1 MKRELS
7 GHAGHGARLFV
18 SLSLLLLI
26 PLTVIQAQ
34 SGRNKP
40 PSSSKPSSTSTPQ
53 GGGSTRQKRANAPE
67 PSQQKPSSQSETKT
81 SAPNKSILNE
91 EPPPFPVKTPN
102 ATSQKDAKEG
112 GDEVDSSDV
121 IRINSNL
128 VTVPATVIDRLGK
141 AVADLKI
148 EDFELRVDGQPRP
161 ISDLGRN
168 ETPVQLVMLFD
179 NSSSLSEA
187 RDFEKQAAVRFFK
200 SVMRPMDQAAIYSV
214 STIPVLEQGFTN
226 NTNALVRT
234 IEHFGKPEGAT
245 ALFDTIVMAAAYLQP
260 YQGRKVIVIVSDGAD
275 TISDL
280 SFDATLQRTLA
291 ADCQV
296 YAVQTGQIEN
306 ANLRD
311 LAAERRLE
319 TLTMQTGG
327 AVYVPRGNDDLDN
340 AFAQI
345 NADLA
350 QQYVL
355 SYYPSDEPRDGRFHT
370 ISLRVQ
376 TRQGLRVRARK
387 GYYAATNQRRSA
399 IIIPASSSDAQQS
412 EMRTEAGSNVYQ
424 PVSDARNRSSLAS
437 NTQASAPDSLG
448 TNSENVETNARSL
461 GPPDPDGVST
471 RTVNRND
478 PVPLNRSSNNSY
490 NSSSGK
496 ERNRSPDSNDNSS
509 SSKPDKKTAAPST
522 ADSSASKP
530 APTAPVTGGVLNG
543 RAVSLPKPLYTLAAR
558 NAGASG
564 AVNVEILVDENG
576 VVVSARALSGH
587 PMLRPEAVR
596 AAYQARF
603 SPTFLSGKPVKV
615 SGVLTYN
622 FVAVK

>member
-7 GHAGHGARLFV
+7 KHLTLRALVCV
-18 SLSLLLLI
+18 SLFLLLLI
-26 PLTVIQAQ
+26 PHVAIKAQ

-40 PSSSKPSSTSTPQ
+40 PSRPSSTSTTQ
-53 GGGSTRQKRANAPE
+53 GGGTRPPRANAPTSS
-67 PSQQKPSSQSETKT
+67 SQQKKETQSSAGTIVPDKV
-81 SAPNKSILNE
+81 ILNE
-91 EPPPFPVKTPN
+91 EPPPLPVKTPA
-102 ATSQKDAKEG
+102 ATSQKPDEKDVNEVIEA
-112 GDEVDSSDV
+112 GDVL
-121 IRINSNL
+121 RINSNL
-128 VTVPATVIDRLGK
+128 VTVPATVVDFHGK

-148 EDFELRVDGQPRP
+148 EDFELRVDGQPRT

-200 SVMRPMDQAAIYSV
+200 SVIRPMDQAAIYSV
-214 STIPVLEQGFTN
+214 STIPALEQGFTN
-226 NTNALVRT
+226 NTGSLVRT

-245 ALFDTIVMAAAYLQP
+245 ALFDAIVMAANYLQP

-280 SFDATLQRTLA
+280 NFDSTLQRTLA

-319 TLTMQTGG
+319 TLTSQTGG
-327 AVYVPRGNDDLDN
+327 AVYVPRGADDLDS

-355 SYYPSDEPRDGRFHT
+355 SYYPTDEARDGRFHT

-399 IIIPASSSDAQQS
+399 IIIPASSNDAQLS
-412 EMRTEAGSNVYQ
+412 DTRMEAGSKIYQ
-424 PVSDARNRSSLAS
+424 PVSETLNSSALTGSTQTSATESMGANVRTVETDAR
-437 NTQASAPDSLG
+437 T
-448 TNSENVETNARSL
+448 T
-461 GPPDPDGVST
+461 GPPDPDGVSD
-471 RTVNRND
+471 RAANVSA
-478 PVPLNRSSNNSY
+478 PVPLNRNSNNSN
-490 NSSSGK
+490 NSLNGK
-496 ERNRSPDSNDNSS
+496 ERNGSPASNSNSS
-509 SSKPDKKTAAPST
+509 SSKPDNQSASSST
-522 ADSSASKP
+522 ASSSTSKSASD
-530 APTAPVTGGVLNG
+530 ATVTGGVLNG
-543 RAVSLPKPLYTLAAR
+543 RAVSLPKPLYPLSAR
-558 NAGASG
+558 NARASG
-564 AVNVEILVDENG
+564 IVSIEILVDENG

-587 PMLRPEAVR
+587 PMLRPLAVK
-596 AAYQARF
+596 AAYRARF

-622 FVAVK
+622 FVGVK

>member
-1 MKRELS
+1 MKRALS
-7 GHAGHGARLFV
+7 RHAQLSTCLFV
-18 SLSLLLLI
+18 SLSLLLLTL
-26 PLTVIQAQ
+26 PGAVQAQ

-40 PSSSKPSSTSTPQ
+40 PSTSRPSSTAQ
-53 GGGSTRQKRANAPE
+53 GGGGATRPKRASVPE
-67 PSQQKPSSQSETKT
+67 PTQQKTGTQGEAKT
-81 SAPNKSILNE
+81 SATDKSILTQ
-91 EPPPFPVKTPN
+91 EPPPLPVKTPA
-102 ATSQKDAKEG
+102 ATTQNREAKEG
-112 GDEVDSSDV
+112 GDEIDASDV
-121 IRINSNL
+121 VRINSNL
-128 VTVPATVIDRLGK
+128 VTVPATVIDRQGK
-141 AVADLKI
+141 AVADLKL
-148 EDFELRVDGQPRP
+148 EDFELRIDGQPRP

-200 SVMRPMDQAAIYSV
+200 SVIRPMDQAAIYSV

-226 NTNALVRT
+226 SVGSLVRT
-234 IEHFGKPEGAT
+234 VEHFGKPEGAT
-245 ALFDTIVMAAAYLQP
+245 ALFDAIVMAAAYLQP

-280 SFDATLQRTLA
+280 NFDATLQRTLA

-355 SYYPSDEPRDGRFHT
+355 SYYPATDEPRDGRFHT

-387 GYYAATNQRRSA
+387 GYYATTNQRRSA
-399 IIIPASSSDAQQS
+399 IVIPASSSDAQQATLRA
-412 EMRTEAGSNVYQ
+412 EGSGNQIYQ
-424 PVSDARNRSSLAS
+424 PVSDAPASSSLAS
-437 NTQASAPDSLG
+437 HTQASAPESM
-448 TNSENVETNARSL
+448 TANVRSVEANARSL
-461 GPPDPDGVST
+461 GPPEPDAIS
-471 RTVNRND
+471 NRNA
-478 PVPLNRSSNNSY
+478 PATANRNSSNSNNSST
-490 NSSSGK
+490 NNR
-496 ERNRSPDSNDNSS
+496 ERNNSNAPDSNSNST
-509 SSKPDKKTAAPST
+509 SSKPDAKTATSST
-522 ADSSASKP
+522 VVSSSSN
-530 APTAPVTGGVLNG
+530 TAPVSGGVLNG
-543 RAVSLPKPLYTLAAR
+543 RAVSLPKPFYSQMAR

-564 AVNVEILVDENG
+564 VVVVEILIDENG
-576 VVVSARALSGH
+576 VVISARAVSGH
-587 PMLRPEAVR
+587 PMLRPEAAK

-622 FVAVK
+622 FVATK